1 MMIEWQELTSQDS
14 PYWEPALALY
24 ERTFPVAVREP
35 ADVFV
40 RSWSAETGFHF
51 WVGVR
56 DGQVAA
62 MATAHFLEDVQVG
75 FVVYLLVN
83 PLVQSRGIG
92 AQSLAYVEA
101 ALEEDARKAG
111 CALRGV
117 VLETEREEE
126 AHTPAERVDCQRR
139 LRFFARH
146 GYERLAGVTYV
157 QPPLTPDCESAVPLH
172 LLMKRF
178 PGHWAGTEQEI
189 RDVIRSMYRNKYGK
203 ANGIAHEV
211 LSACEA
217 QVEVRPQREEG

>member
-1 MMIEWQELTSQDS
+1 MQWHELMSPAS

-24 ERTFPVAVREP
+24 ERAFPVAVREP

-51 WVGVR
+51 WVGVW

-83 PLVQSRGIG
+83 SLMQSRGIG
-92 AQSLAYVEA
+92 AQTLAYVES

-111 CALRGV
+111 RALRGV

-126 AHTPAERVDCQRR
+126 AHTSAERADCQRR

-146 GYERLAGVTYV
+146 GYECPAGVTYV
-157 QPPLTPDCESAVPLH
+157 QPPLTPERESAVPLH

-178 PGHWAGTEQEI
+178 PGHWAGTEREI

-211 LSACEA
+211 LSVCEA